1 MLPSNAYGRK
11 YPVAIACFT
20 DDLDE
25 LLAIHRGP
33 MRHRPLA
40 CAQVPRKSDPSAE
53 SSQDSTPKT

>member
-40 CAQVPRKSDPSAE
+40 CAQVPTGWGRWVPSRWG
-53 SSQDSTPKT
+53 SIY